1 MARRR
6 LALVALNPGKTRKI
20 RLGKR
25 RGGVFVVEID
35 KATKRVLQA
44 AAGGAPIP
52 KHWIGVEWKRVKPL
66 ERALLA
72 AARDL
77 RGCIKST
84 TCYEPKRDRRGRRRR
99 CRRSFDRVGDFA
111 DAGSF
116 LQALNDAN
124 ANQLENFNDYLDPG
138 APQLGDLAAFAD
150 RRGRKTFPSWKAAM
164 RWVAPRSKRWKD
176 LDETRLRELA
186 EKMREA
192 LRGTSGATS
201 EMEYAGHTWQG
212 LRVPDELERLRQE
225 EHEHQGCRELFDNAA
240 AELVD
245 SFRRDLEDLI
255 PF

>member
-25 RGGVFVVEID
+25 RGGLFVVEID

-66 ERALLA
+66 ERALLG
-72 AARDL
+72 AARNL
-77 RGCIKST
+77 RGCIKQT

-99 CRRSFDRVGDFA
+99 CRRSFGRVDEFVRA
-111 DAGSF
+111 F
-116 LQALNDAN
+116 NDASD
-124 ANQLENFNDYLDPG
+124 NQIENYLEILDPG
-138 APQLGDLAAFAD
+138 DPQLGDLAQYAD
-150 RRGRKTFPSWKAAM
+150 RRGGKRGRKKKFPSWKAAV
-164 RWVAPRSKRWKD
+164 RWVAPRSRRW
-176 LDETRLRELA
+176 LDTDERRIKELA

-192 LRGTSGATS
+192 LQGPSGATS
-201 EMEYAGHTWQG
+201 ALEYSGHAWQG
-212 LRVPDELERLRQE
+212 LVAPHEVQRLHQE
-225 EHEHQGCRELFDNAA
+225 EHDHRSCRDLFDQEAA
-240 AELVD
+240 DLVD
-245 SFRRDLEDLI
+245 AFRRELEDLI